1 MKGDNFVNGK
11 GCCDDGGGEF
21 VGEGSDGDDSGN
33 VESRT
38 RTVLS
43 SIFEDLYFNFLKSI
57 NMKTQSKLKH
67 GPF

>member
-21 VGEGSDGDDSGN
+21 VGEGSDGDSAN

-38 RTVLS
+38 STVLS